1 MLVQP
6 KSLDDLIWFSL
17 HTNNT
22 ELSKTIPKDSRNW
35 ESPVFL
41 SPITLRI
48 EQMTQQ
54 FILPTEAMQINPQNF
69 FLNHYIL

>member
-17 HTNNT
+17 HTNNPA
-22 ELSKTIPKDSRNW
+22 LSKSMYQRVAGTEK
-35 ESPVFL
+35 VLCFF
-41 SPITLRI
+41 PITLRI

>member
-17 HTNNT
+17 HTNNP
-22 ELSKTIPKDSRNW
+22 ELSKTMYQRN
-35 ESPVFL
+35 EKVLCFF
-41 SPITLRI
+41 PITIRV
-48 EQMTQQ
+48 EPMTQQ